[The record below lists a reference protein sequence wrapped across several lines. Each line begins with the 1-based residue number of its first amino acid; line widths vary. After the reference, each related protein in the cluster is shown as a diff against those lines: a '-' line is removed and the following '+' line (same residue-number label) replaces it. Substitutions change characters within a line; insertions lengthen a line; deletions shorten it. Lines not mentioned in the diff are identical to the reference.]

1 MKWYLTAVAIVCSV
15 VLLLII
21 AVGLMQAH
29 GQSRDLTAEQA
40 RNVLAVAGINP
51 GTVRQI
57 GDMGRYMLRSV
68 DVTHGRE
75 RGEFMVRIRI
85 EALP

>member
-1 MKWYLTAVAIVCSV
+1 MNKVAAIGV
-15 VLLLII
+15 II
-21 AVGLMQAH
+21 ALLVGAQVVAS

-40 RNVLAVAGINP
+40 RSVLSGAGINP

-85 EALP
+85 EWLP